1 MCSGIEIPQLGVDMN
16 EYLSWMANDTKSVWW
31 NDSADFAELDAALES
46 GAVGVTTNPVLV
58 CKTLYDNPAFWKPY
72 LADMDRSLTGSAK
85 TEELIRRVT
94 VAVAEKFMVHYSE
107 GGTGGYVCAQVDPTK
122 AGDRETML
130 AMARRLHRWAP
141 NIAVKLPV
149 TAAGL
154 DVLEE
159 CAAEGIT
166 VTATVSFTVPQVLA
180 VGERYQKGLQRCRK
194 AGKKEGKCFAVVMVG
209 RIDDYI
215 RDTVHDSKL
224 TGVLE
229 SDIIQAGSAIMKRA
243 IAIFKER
250 NYEAIMMPA
259 GMRGAYHVTD
269 LSGADIT
276 MSIHPKIQK
285 LLTKVAQPYAEHHQ
299 EPVDPEAIKRLMG
312 VREFVRAY
320 EPDVMPPE
328 EFITFG
334 VVQKTLAQFTENWNS
349 IGAYAL

>member
-1 MCSGIEIPQLGVDMN
+1 MN
-16 EYLSWMANDTKSVWW
+16 EYLTWLSNATKSAWW
-31 NDSADFAELDAALES
+31 NDSADFSELDAALAS

-58 CKTLYDNPAFWKPY
+58 CKALYDKPEFWKPY
-72 LADMDRSLTGSAK
+72 LADMDKSLSGEAR

-94 VAVAEKFMVHYSE
+94 VAVAEKFLPLYKE
-107 GGTGGYVCAQVDPTK
+107 GGSTGLVCAQVNPTK

-130 AMARRLHRWAP
+130 SMAHRLHAWAP

-166 VTATVSFTVPQVLA
+166 VTATVSFTLPQVLA
-180 VGERYQKGLQRCRK
+180 VGDRYQKGLERCRR
-194 AGKKEGKCFAVVMVG
+194 AGKKAGKCFAVVMVG

-215 RDTVHDSKL
+215 RDVVHDSKL
-224 TGVLE
+224 DNVRE

-243 IAIFKER
+243 IAIFAER
-250 NYEAIMMPA
+250 KYEAIMMPA

-285 LLTKVAQPYAEHHQ
+285 LLTKVEKPYVEQHLEQ
-299 EPVDPEAIKRLMG
+299 VDPEAIKRLMT

-349 IGAYAL
+349 IGAFTV